1 VYRSCLNANG
11 VTVQL
16 FQRKTLVLAF
26 VVPQLG
32 QPAAETPPSWLIRRI
47 QDGELSINRLGGLD
61 TRTPWGV
68 QSCAP
73 GDIVLLTDQDTIQ
86 FANPSEFASFEPV
99 SGDEL
104 RKAA

>member
-1 VYRSCLNANG
+1 VI
-11 VTVQL
+11 VQL

-32 QPAAETPPSWLIRRI
+32 QPADETPPSWLIRRI
-47 QDGELSINRLGGLD
+47 QDGELTINRLGGLD

-86 FANPSEFASFEPV
+86 FANPAEFASFEPV
-99 SGDEL
+99 SGDDL